1 MQRTYLTR
9 KGQEK
14 LMEELKHLKT
24 GERPKIIERIS
35 TARDFGDLKENA
47 EYAAAKE
54 RQGFLETKIM
64 ELQEKLAQAVVLDD
78 KDIRTDKAY
87 FGATVTLKDLETDE
101 TFEYTLVSTAE
112 ADFDE
117 GKISVESP
125 VGKGLLGKAIGEI
138 AEIAIPA
145 GKVRYEILNISVE

>member
-1 MQRTYLTR
+1 
-9 KGQEK
+9 
-14 LMEELKHLKT
+14 MEELKHLKT
-24 GERPKIIERIS
+24 VERPKIIERIS

-54 RQGFLETKIM
+54 RQSMLENKIM
-64 ELQEKLAQAVVLDD
+64 ELEDKLARAVVLDD

-87 FGATVTLKDLETDE
+87 FGATVTLKDLETEE
-101 TFEYTLVSTAE
+101 TLEYTLVSTAE
-112 ADFDE
+112 ADFDQ

-125 VGKGLLGKAIGEI
+125 VGKGLLGKAVGEI

-145 GKVRYEILNISVE
+145 GMVRYEILNISVE

>member
-9 KGQEK
+9 AGHEK
-14 LMEELKHLKT
+14 LMEELTHLKT
-24 GERPKIIERIS
+24 VERPKIIERIS

-64 ELQEKLAQAVVLDD
+64 ELEEKLAQAVVLDD

-87 FGATVTLKDLETDE
+87 FGATITLKDLETDE
-101 TFEYTLVSTAE
+101 TLEYTLVSTAE
-112 ADFDE
+112 ANFDE

-125 VGKGLLGKAIGEI
+125 VGKGLLGKEVGEI
-138 AEIAIPA
+138 VDIAVPA
-145 GKVRYEILNISVE
+145 GILTYQILNISRE

>member
-1 MQRTYLTR
+1 MPGTYLTR
-9 KGQEK
+9 AGQNK

-24 GERPKIIERIS
+24 VERPKIIERIS

-54 RQGFLETKIM
+54 RQSMLENKIM
-64 ELQEKLAQAVVLDD
+64 ELEDKLARAVVLDD

-87 FGATVTLKDLETDE
+87 FGATVTLKDLETEE
-101 TFEYTLVSTAE
+101 TLEYTLVSTAE
-112 ADFDE
+112 ADFDQ

-125 VGKGLLGKAIGEI
+125 VGKGLLGKAVGEI

>member
-9 KGQEK
+9 AGHEK
-14 LMEELKHLKT
+14 LMEELTHLKT
-24 GERPKIIERIS
+24 VERPKIIERIS

-54 RQGFLETKIM
+54 LQGFLETKIM
-64 ELQEKLAQAVVLDD
+64 ELEEKLAQSVVLDD

-101 TFEYTLVSTAE
+101 TLEYTLVSTAE
-112 ADFDE
+112 ANFDE

-125 VGKGLLGKAIGEI
+125 VGKGLLGKEVGEI
-138 AEIAIPA
+138 VDIAVPA
-145 GKVRYEILNISVE
+145 GILTYQILNISRE

>member
-9 KGQEK
+9 AGQTK
-14 LMEELKHLKT
+14 LMEELRRLKT
-24 GERPKIIERIS
+24 VERPKIIERIS

-54 RQGFLETKIM
+54 RQGFLERKIM
-64 ELQEKLAQAVVLDD
+64 ELEDKLAEAVVLDD

-87 FGATVTLKDLETDE
+87 FGATVALKDLETGE
-101 TFEYTLVSTAE
+101 TLEYTLVSTAE

-117 GKISVESP
+117 GKISIESP
-125 VGKGLLGKAIGEI
+125 VGKGLLGKAVGEI

-145 GKVRYEILNISVE
+145 GKVSYEVLKISVE

>member
-1 MQRTYLTR
+1 
-9 KGQEK
+9 
-14 LMEELKHLKT
+14 MEELKHLKT
-24 GERPKIIERIS
+24 VERPKIIERIS

-54 RQGFLETKIM
+54 RQSMLENKIM
-64 ELQEKLAQAVVLDD
+64 ELEDKLARAVVLDD

-87 FGATVTLKDLETDE
+87 FGATVTLKDLETE
-101 TFEYTLVSTAE
+101 ESLEYTLVSTAE
-112 ADFDE
+112 ADFDQ

-125 VGKGLLGKAIGEI
+125 VGKGLLGKAVGEI